1 MPKRAKV
8 GTGAINGTG
17 AKQHTG
23 DILMPHSPPWEE
35 LPDGTFEELYG
46 MHPLW
51 EEVVASQR
59 FEQLG
64 KTVTTTSRRHI
75 NVGELK
81 SALEAERQEGQRHPD
96 SYFVHLQDSQV
107 SLACLL
113 KGRSSSRALNRE
125 LKRSIPEHIAS
136 GVRPF
141 YGYVRSKRNPSDD
154 PTRSREVRPPEREE
168 ALWLTKLKEGDP
180 SELEVFLR
188 DRDLHPSQ
196 TRGVPEESEL
206 WADPPADVRAGIE
219 LRRQKRIEEEEGHGR
234 AWWGSQQGGSY

>member
-196 TRGVPEESEL
+196 TRG
-206 WADPPADVRAGIE
+206 
-219 LRRQKRIEEEEGHGR
+219 
-234 AWWGSQQGGSY
+234 